1 MRCCLQLCLLSAVGF
16 GGYTFAQDPAGKPES
31 AVLAVPKAEARTG
44 QIGGTVL
51 CDDTHKPARGAKVS
65 LSGGAA
71 DPDRHDVVHRETL
84 TDNEGHYNFNS
95 LASGHYR
102 ITVNLPGYIGYRHED
117 PSPDAPRATDGSTAT
132 KISNTDTVTLRPV
145 ERLVH
150 NLILERGAALS
161 GRVYFSDGTPAI
173 NMHIYLETIATS
185 GATNKPPL
193 NAEPNIVRISGSQ
206 NRVTDD
212 RGYFRITSI
221 PAGVYRVVGVPVV
234 QGFDAVQN
242 FDWSGLSI
250 YSGNTYHRDAAKT
263 YELRA
268 GEEIGDI
275 EIEVPLDLYKVAGNA
290 MSSDGR
296 SPNVGTVTLTQSS
309 DTSMHAVTH
318 LLRDGSFAFN
328 GVPPGT
334 YKLTLSAARI
344 GKPNTQQMEYSTDD
358 VDIPIS
364 AFAEVTQVVIVKNSD
379 VTDIHLDAVEIPI
392 PPEDTSDTP

>member
-1 MRCCLQLCLLSAVGF
+1 
-16 GGYTFAQDPAGKPES
+16 
-31 AVLAVPKAEARTG
+31 
-44 QIGGTVL
+44 
-51 CDDTHKPARGAKVS
+51 
-65 LSGGAA
+65 
-71 DPDRHDVVHRETL
+71 
-84 TDNEGHYNFNS
+84 
-95 LASGHYR
+95 
-102 ITVNLPGYIGYRHED
+102 
-117 PSPDAPRATDGSTAT
+117 
-132 KISNTDTVTLRPV
+132 
-145 ERLVH
+145 
-150 NLILERGAALS
+150 
-161 GRVYFSDGTPAI
+161 
-173 NMHIYLETIATS
+173 MHIYLETIATT

-193 NAEPNIVRISGSQ
+193 NAEPNIVRIIGGQ
-206 NRVTDD
+206 NRMTDD

-221 PAGVYRVVGVPVV
+221 PAGVYRVVAVP
-234 QGFDAVQN
+234 AVEG

-268 GEEIGDI
+268 GEEIGEI

-309 DTSMHAVTH
+309 DTSMHTVTH
-318 LLRDGSFAFN
+318 LLRDGSFAFT

-358 VDIPIS
+358 VDIPIA
-364 AFAEVTQVVIVKNSD
+364 AFAEVSQVVIVKNSD